1 MREGRSVLS
10 SRNGFLEGMQL
21 FIAHLAYPVDVIED
35 RLLRLTKQ
43 AAQGTVRLTDFA
55 TEVSLLVKDLRRC
68 FRQVVDMK
76 ERRDLSFQALQALQL
91 AEVHCVWLYRKV
103 HLEEALF
110 KKLHL
115 ETKLRSLISADAFT
129 VYRELRDAEDE
140 EREFLRKGDA
150 EITTQLLERSS
161 GTM

>member
-10 SRNGFLEGMQL
+10 SRNGFLEGMQQS
-21 FIAHLAYPVDVIED
+21 IAHLAYPVDVIED
-35 RLLRLTKQ
+35 RLLRLVKQ
-43 AAQGTVRLTDFA
+43 AAQGTVRLTDFI
-55 TEVSLLVKDLRRC
+55 TEVSLLAKDLRRC

-76 ERRDLSFQALQALQL
+76 ERRDLGFQALQALQL

-103 HLEEALF
+103 HTEEAFF
-110 KKLHL
+110 KKVLL
-115 ETKLRSLISADAFT
+115 ETKLRSMISADAST
-129 VYRELRDAEDE
+129 VYQELLDAEDE

-150 EITTQLLERSS
+150 EISTQLLERPS